1 MGRNVYLCFRILKA
15 TLMTRYYIVAKVEGI
30 DYILHS
36 NNKLY
41 WNVWYNGKRVFP
53 LTYKSEKRALNRIAK
68 VKHLYPDYN
77 LKVRTNQDKE
87 FFYQED

>member
-15 TLMTRYYIVAKVEGI
+15 TIMTRYWIVTKVEGI
-30 DYILHS
+30 EYILHT

-41 WNVWYNGKRVFP
+41 WNVWYNGKSVCP
-53 LTYKSEKRALNRIAK
+53 LVYKTEKGALRRIAK

-77 LKVRTNQDKE
+77 LKVREIQVNE
-87 FFYQED
+87 LLHQED